1 LKKYEM
7 MVILDP
13 TKEENISAISQS
25 VEKVLTDSGA
35 SELSFEDLGV
45 KELAYSINKQKKGHY
60 FLYKFSSEGSGNKDI
75 EKKLNMN
82 EDVFRY
88 LIIRDESEKILKK
101 IKDKSEARSL
111 RKKEREAKKPR
122 TKEDGDNRKH
132 FKREEKA

>member
-1 LKKYEM
+1 MLKKYEM

-60 FLYKFSSEGSGNKDI
+60 FLYKFSSEGSGI
-75 EKKLNMN
+75 
-82 EDVFRY
+82 
-88 LIIRDESEKILKK
+88 
-101 IKDKSEARSL
+101 
-111 RKKEREAKKPR
+111 
-122 TKEDGDNRKH
+122 T
-132 FKREEKA
+132 

>member
-1 LKKYEM
+1 MKKYEM

-122 TKEDGDNRKH
+122 TKERERRKH
-132 FKREEKA
+132 SVS